1 MKRGKQIKTSQRFSR
16 EMPQYHYSPSLEVN
30 SRKEREADKEGWIK
44 NAALL
49 PDNAF
54 ADDVVTH
61 DDAGC
66 FYHRETEVAT
76 GWSQLGGHA
85 ESNNE
90 IGRNRMKVDWSAIK
104 INDLEIKRN
113 TKT

>member
-1 MKRGKQIKTSQRFSR
+1 
-16 EMPQYHYSPSLEVN
+16 MPQYHYSPSLEVN
-30 SRKEREADKEGWIK
+30 ARKEMEANKKAWQQ

-61 DDAGC
+61 DDAGL
-66 FYHRETEVAT
+66 FYHRETEIAT
-76 GWSQLGGHA
+76 GWSQLGGHS

-90 IGRNRMKVDWSAIK
+90 IGRP
-104 INDLEIKRN
+104 

>member
-1 MKRGKQIKTSQRFSR
+1 
-16 EMPQYHYSPSLEVN
+16 MPQYHYSPSLEVN
-30 SRKEREADKEGWIK
+30 ARKEAEANKRAWQQ
-44 NAALL
+44 NAASL

-54 ADDVVTH
+54 ADDVVT
-61 DDAGC
+61 DDEVGKI
-66 FYHRETEVAT
+66 YHRQTEIAT

-90 IGRNRMKVDWSAIK
+90 IGRNTMKVDWSAIK